1 MGLVEKFG
9 GGTQGWRM
17 VALIFAV
24 IALIVNTFSVLM
36 VKEVPDD
43 EEEKK
48 EDQDTEEKIGFLE
61 SFKLLFKNPY
71 FFIILAVYLI
81 NYIYSGVTQ
90 GVGVYFMTYYMGDAS
105 LLGTFSLVSLI
116 PVMIILSL
124 TPALVKKCGS
134 MWKMNLI
141 SRVISLIMGIGF
153 IIAAL
158 DKNLIL
164 MLVFAFF
171 RNMAGG
177 PLTGTLNAFVAET
190 SDYTWRTQKKRIDG
204 VMFSCSSVGVKVGG
218 GLGSALL
225 GLMLA
230 AGGFDGTAA
239 VQSAGALN
247 MIFILYAV
255 TPVIFGVILLLLI
268 WKLKVEKANRDW
280 DAEHAEGERA

>member
-1 MGLVEKFG
+1 
-9 GGTQGWRM
+9 
-17 VALIFAV
+17 
-24 IALIVNTFSVLM
+24 
-36 VKEVPDD
+36 
-43 EEEKK
+43 
-48 EDQDTEEKIGFLE
+48 
-61 SFKLLFKNPY
+61 
-71 FFIILAVYLI
+71 
-81 NYIYSGVTQ
+81 
-90 GVGVYFMTYYMGDAS
+90 MTYYMGDAS

>member
-1 MGLVEKFG
+1 
-9 GGTQGWRM
+9 
-17 VALIFAV
+17 
-24 IALIVNTFSVLM
+24 
-36 VKEVPDD
+36 
-43 EEEKK
+43 
-48 EDQDTEEKIGFLE
+48 
-61 SFKLLFKNPY
+61 
-71 FFIILAVYLI
+71 
-81 NYIYSGVTQ
+81 
-90 GVGVYFMTYYMGDAS
+90 
-105 LLGTFSLVSLI
+105 
-116 PVMIILSL
+116 
-124 TPALVKKCGS
+124 
-134 MWKMNLI
+134 MNLI